1 MSEEAER
8 VNLKARYSRRLKLL
22 VVPVACLYLLISALL
37 TLCLVHPHGHSHSD
51 ADGHFH
57 FVCVWVQKAVS
68 SHAPSARV
76 ILPVAETSLSV
87 LLSLS
92 WIFPP
97 IRVVQLP
104 GRSPPNLPFFA

>member
-1 MSEEAER
+1 MSEKAEG

-22 VVPVACLYLLISALL
+22 VAPVACLYLLISALL
-37 TLCLVHPHGHSHSD
+37 TLCLVDPHGHSHSD

-76 ILPVAETSLSV
+76 ILPMAETALFV
-87 LLSLS
+87 LLSCPWLL
-92 WIFPP
+92 PL

-104 GRSPPNLPFFA
+104 GRSPPSLPFFA